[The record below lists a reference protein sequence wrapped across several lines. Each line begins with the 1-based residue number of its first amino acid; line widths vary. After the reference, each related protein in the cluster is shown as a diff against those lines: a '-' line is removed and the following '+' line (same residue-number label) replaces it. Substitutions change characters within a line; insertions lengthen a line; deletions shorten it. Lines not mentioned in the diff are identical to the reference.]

1 MDQATGAIDRQRL
14 RSVMAREDERFAR
27 NHPASMALLARA
39 RRSMPRGVPMQWM
52 ASTYG
57 HPPIFSADGKG
68 AHFRC
73 VDGHRYLDM
82 GLALLVNFGGYAP
95 APVVSAVTRQLR
107 RGSHFA
113 LPAEDA
119 IYVAEELSNRFGLPS
134 WQFTLSATLANAEAI
149 RLARAATGR
158 ERILLFDGKYHGH
171 LEQTMQII
179 VDGETRPE
187 YLGLARD
194 AGASTSIVQFNDLPA
209 VEAMLARDDV
219 ACVLTEPAMTLER
232 TFLPEPGFHSGL
244 RTLTRRAGTLLV
256 LDETHTQTQH
266 FGGLTRAWGLEPD
279 IVVLGKSLGGG
290 IPIGAYGMTKH
301 LADVLEAPGGDP
313 IVGYGEGQFVGEPIA
328 ELATGGTMFAN
339 ALSMAA
345 ARAAL
350 EHVYT
355 EEAYAR
361 THALGARL
369 ADGISAIIER
379 RGLSWSVVRLFNRA
393 GYQFSPDL
401 PRNALDQRAAED
413 PELSDAL
420 RIHMLNRGVWEA
432 GGWANPV
439 ASVAH
444 TAADIDHYL
453 EVLDEAIGELAV
465 KG

>member
-1 MDQATGAIDRQRL
+1 
-14 RSVMAREDERFAR
+14 
-27 NHPASMALLARA
+27 
-39 RRSMPRGVPMQWM
+39 MPRGVPMQWM

-57 HPPIFSADGKG
+57 HPPVFSADGKG

-119 IYVAEELSNRFGLPS
+119 IYVAEELSHRFGLPS

-209 VEAMLARDDV
+209 VEAMLAQDDF

-232 TFLPEPGFHSGL
+232 TFLPEPGFHRGL

-350 EHVYT
+350 EHLYT

-369 ADGISAIIER
+369 ADGMSAIIER

-393 GYQFSPDL
+393 GYHFSPDL

-420 RIHMLNRGVWEA
+420 RIHMLNQGVWEA

-444 TAADIDHYL
+444 TAADIERYL
-453 EVLDEAIGELAV
+453 EVLDEAIGEVAV